1 MKTPGSTEGPSGGN
15 APNQPPKPDAPNPFA
30 SAADKE
36 DPWYQYAQ
44 QMFPNQTITPEI
56 IAGLKKNM
64 MTMINTTISQINAR
78 QAEAQKYNEKV
89 AKGEE

>member
-1 MKTPGSTEGPSGGN
+1 MTTPPVPPGGSPGGSPESSASG
-15 APNQPPKPDAPNPFA
+15 APPPMPT
-30 SAADKE
+30 AADTQ

-44 QMFPNQTITPEI
+44 QMFPNTMITPEV

-64 MTMINTTISQINAR
+64 MTMINTTISEINKR
-78 QAEAQKYNEKV
+78 QAETQKYNAKV